1 MDKRYYKTDPMS
13 HQISALQ
20 NIRDKYYYALFMDMG
35 TGKTKVSID
44 DMSYLYLN
52 NKILFVLVIA
62 PNSNYMTWAD
72 EIKKHSIVPTHVY
85 RHKIDKKFTFKKGIL
100 NYYLMNVEAFSHAS
114 GTKVIGPLVYS
125 LRNSTCI
132 IVDES
137 TRIKNRTA
145 KRTKSILKLSYG
157 VAYKRILSG
166 FPVTKSPLDLW
177 SQCSFLRPGLLGT
190 DNFYAFRATYS
201 IMRPVTTVSGRIVQ
215 APVAFQNLDHLLD
228 QVKNF
233 SFRVRKEDCLD
244 LPPKIYHTRL
254 IEMTPEQTKIYNELK
269 NYARTILKDEEASYQ
284 NKLTEIIKLHQVAN
298 GFVVTNDGST
308 VSIPNRKMDEL
319 HEVINETDDKI
330 IIWSNYVYTIKY
342 ITKELEKKYGSKSVV
357 NFYGDVT
364 VKNRHE
370 RVDAFQNN
378 KDVRFFVANPA
389 TGGIGLT
396 LTAANTVVYFSNNFN
411 LEERVQSEDRA
422 HRKGQ
427 KKVVNYIDLICAKTI
442 DVYIKHALT
451 NKLKLSAK
459 TMGEDI
465 LDFK

>member
-72 EIKKHSIVPTHVY
+72 EIKKHSVVPTHVY

-233 SFRVRKEDCLD
+233 SYRVRKEDCLD

-319 HEVINETDDKI
+319 HEIINETDDKI

-364 VKNRHE
+364 VKDRHD

-378 KDVRFFVANPA
+378 KDVRFFVATPA

>member
-72 EIKKHSIVPTHVY
+72 EIKKHSVVPTHVY

-233 SFRVRKEDCLD
+233 SYRVRKEDCLD

-319 HEVINETDDKI
+319 HEIINETDDKI

-364 VKNRHE
+364 VKDRHD

>member
-72 EIKKHSIVPTHVY
+72 EIKKHSVVPTHVY

-364 VKNRHE
+364 VKDRHE

>member
-44 DMSYLYLN
+44 DISYLYLN

-72 EIKKHSIVPTHVY
+72 EIKKHSVVPTHVY

-364 VKNRHE
+364 VKDRHE

-451 NKLKLSAK
+451 NKFKLSAK

>member
-72 EIKKHSIVPTHVY
+72 EIKKHSVVPTHVY

-364 VKNRHE
+364 VKDRHD

>member
-72 EIKKHSIVPTHVY
+72 EIKKHSVVPTHVY

-342 ITKELEKKYGSKSVV
+342 ITKELENKYGSKSVV

-364 VKNRHE
+364 VKDRHE

>member
-72 EIKKHSIVPTHVY
+72 EIKKHSVVPTHVY

-114 GTKVIGPLVYS
+114 GTKIIGPLVYS

>member
-72 EIKKHSIVPTHVY
+72 EIKKHSVVPTHVY

-114 GTKVIGPLVYS
+114 GTKVIGPLVHS

-364 VKNRHE
+364 VKDRHD

>member
-20 NIRDKYYYALFMDMG
+20 NIRDKYYYALFMEMG

-72 EIKKHSIVPTHVY
+72 EIKKHSVVPTHVY

-233 SFRVRKEDCLD
+233 SYRVRKEDCLD

-319 HEVINETDDKI
+319 HEIINETDDKI

-364 VKNRHE
+364 VKDRHD

>member
-72 EIKKHSIVPTHVY
+72 EIKKHSVVPTHVY

-100 NYYLMNVEAFSHAS
+100 NYYLMNVDAFSHAS
-114 GTKVIGPLVYS
+114 GTKIIGPLVYS

-364 VKNRHE
+364 VKDRHD

-411 LEERVQSEDRA
+411 LDERVQSEDRA